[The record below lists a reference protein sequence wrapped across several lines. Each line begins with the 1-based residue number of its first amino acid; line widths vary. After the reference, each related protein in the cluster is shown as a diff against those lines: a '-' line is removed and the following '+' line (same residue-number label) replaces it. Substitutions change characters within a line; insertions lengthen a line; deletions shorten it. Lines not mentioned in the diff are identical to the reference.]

1 MDVTLTSEGAYPHS
15 FGGVS
20 VWCDQLVR
28 RSSGIRF
35 DLVSLVATGSEP
47 TVWQLPENV
56 ASLTA
61 IPLWGP
67 QAPRRTRQGRRA
79 RCGVPPA
86 ALGAA
91 ELPARRAAAGR

>member
-28 RSSGIRF
+28 RLSGIRF
-35 DLVSLVATGSEP
+35 DLVSLVATGTEP
-47 TVWQLPENV
+47 TVWQLPDNV

-67 QAPRRTRQGRRA
+67 QAPRRTRRGGGPG
-79 RCGVPPA
+79 GVPPA

-91 ELPARRAAAGR
+91 ELPARQRPRGG